1 MGRFL
6 QRRSRVAAVV
16 ITITAT
22 LLSSVACSS
31 STPPDGTP
39 PESLTVRKDIAYAPA
54 QPAGSRGHLLD
65 LYVPTKAG
73 KGLRP
78 LLIVTGGSAWRGD
91 TGKEFAAE
99 IAPHFTA
106 AGYVVAGV
114 SVRSSSQARFPAQ
127 VHDAKAAVRWLRA
140 HAPRYGI
147 DPTRFAIMGDSSG
160 GYASTMVAVTGDV
173 PHLEGTVGV
182 TGVSSKVQ
190 AAIDLYSPTDFPMM
204 NAQMLPGACEAFNR
218 QMGVTDCHDDLGSPE
233 SQLIGCAIQTC
244 PTRAREANPITYVS
258 TTDPPI
264 LIAHGQAD
272 TLVPHDQSKL
282 LYQAVERTCAT
293 ATWYSVPDVGHSTTI
308 LAPDVA
314 TPEVRST
321 AGCQAQP
328 ISQEASRPTLAVIQS
343 FIESSWG

>member
-1 MGRFL
+1 M
-6 QRRSRVAAVV
+6 AAVV
-16 ITITAT
+16 AAITAT
-22 LLSSVACSS
+22 LLSSAACSS
-31 STPPDGTP
+31 TAGSGAPLEG
-39 PESLTVRKDIAYAPA
+39 LTVRKDIAYAPA

-65 LYVPTKAG
+65 LYVPTRAG

-91 TGKEFAAE
+91 TGKEFAAQ

-140 HAPRYGI
+140 YAPRYGI
-147 DPTRFAIMGDSSG
+147 DPSRFAIMGDSSG
-160 GYASTMVAVTGDV
+160 GYASAMVAVTGDV
-173 PHLEGTVGV
+173 PHLEGSVGV
-182 TGVSSKVQ
+182 TGVSSRVQ
-190 AAIDLYSPTDFPMM
+190 AAIDLYSPTDFPTM
-204 NAQMLPGACEAFNR
+204 NGQMLPGACEAFNQ
-218 QMGVTDCHDDLGSPE
+218 QMSVTDCHDDPGSPE

-244 PTRAREANPITYVS
+244 LTRAREANPITYVS

-293 ATWYSVPDVGHSTTI
+293 ATWYSVPGVGHSTNI

-314 TPEVRST
+314 TPEVSST

-328 ISQEASRPTLAVIQS
+328 VQQGSRPTLAMIQS
-343 FIESSWG
+343 FLESSWG